1 MKLFVWHPSGHGQY
15 TFSVVAKDQDKAWAI
30 IDRYIKSKHTND
42 PMYGSEFNYV
52 ADGWGTDYYK
62 LQVFEIG
69 QVFEH
74 DND

>member
-15 TFSVVAKDQDKAWAI
+15 TFSVVAESEERAFQI
-30 IDRYIKSKHTND
+30 IDAHIKANHMDNTWPGDTS
-42 PMYGSEFNYV
+42 YV

-62 LQVFEIG
+62 LQVFEIE